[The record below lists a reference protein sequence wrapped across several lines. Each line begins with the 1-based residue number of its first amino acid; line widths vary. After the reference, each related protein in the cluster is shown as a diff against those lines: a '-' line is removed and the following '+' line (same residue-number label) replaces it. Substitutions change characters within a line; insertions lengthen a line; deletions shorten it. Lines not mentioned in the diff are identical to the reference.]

1 MTTLNQRIPLAL
13 LLLRLSVFLVMLMWT
28 LDKFFNPDHAAAI
41 YQNFYFISGLGNVIF
56 YIIGA
61 IQLLI
66 ILAFVTGI
74 KKQWSY
80 GAVLFFHAVSTAS
93 SFKQYFNPYQDGN
106 LLFFAAW
113 PMLAACFTL
122 YYLRDWDTQWS
133 WSDSAKNQNRI

>member
-1 MTTLNQRIPLAL
+1 MTTLNQRIPLDL

-74 KKQWSY
+74 KKTVELWCCLIFSCRFHS
-80 GAVLFFHAVSTAS
+80 VFFQAIFKSVSRWKPIIFCGLADVGS
-93 SFKQYFNPYQDGN
+93 LLYP
-106 LLFFAAW
+106 LLFKRLGYA
-113 PMLAACFTL
+113 MEL
-122 YYLRDWDTQWS
+122 D
-133 WSDSAKNQNRI
+133 